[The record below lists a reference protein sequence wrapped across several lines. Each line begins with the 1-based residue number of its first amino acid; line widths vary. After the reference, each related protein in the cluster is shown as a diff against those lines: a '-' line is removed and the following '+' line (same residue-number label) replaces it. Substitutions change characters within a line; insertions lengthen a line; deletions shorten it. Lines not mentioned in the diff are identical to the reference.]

1 MTTRMVRRLA
11 SMAVVALAA
20 VLILVAL
27 PARPAAAHPL
37 GNFSVNEAIA
47 LDLYPQRVEVGAVID
62 LAELPTLQERSA
74 VDQDGDGAVSAAES
88 MAYNQRICAELDAAL
103 SVRAGGH
110 RLALTD
116 RPAGFEYRPGSAGL
130 QTSRISC
137 AFGAA
142 ADLGDSATIAVSN
155 DYRAD
160 RIGWREMVAVGHGV
174 HIVNSPLPDRS
185 PSDALL
191 SYPTDL
197 LGSPL
202 HQTSAQLRVQPGDGP
217 ATSGAAATAATGN
230 PVTRWVASADR
241 RLERM
246 VGGHLTPIVGLLAVL
261 LALLLGA
268 AHAALPG
275 HGKTVMAAYLAGRR
289 GRPRDAV
296 TVGATVTLTHTGGVL
311 LLGLLLTTAASLAGE
326 RVLGWLGIAS
336 GLLVAGV
343 GVAMLTSALRHRRHG
358 AVHQHGHDHDHHHT
372 DHHHHDHPVLHERHD
387 HGHGHSHHDADHDGP
402 ESRNPHGLARGRR
415 LSLVG
420 MGIAGGLVP
429 SPSALVV
436 LLGAIGLG
444 RTGFGILLVL
454 AYGVGMAGMLTAAG
468 LVLIRLRDR
477 WTRRSPR
484 LLNRLGRFA
493 PAATAALVLCVGI
506 GLAGRAAFGVV

>member
-11 SMAVVALAA
+11 SIGVIALAA

-47 LDLYPQRVEVGAVID
+47 LNLYPQRVEVAAVID

-74 VDQDGDGAVSAAES
+74 VDRDGDGTVSAAES
-88 MAYNQRICAELDAAL
+88 MTYNQRICAELDAAL
-103 SVRAGGH
+103 SVRTGGH
-110 RLALTD
+110 RLTLTD

-142 ADLGDSATIAVSN
+142 TNLGDSATIAVSN

-174 HIVNSPLPDRS
+174 HIVNSPLPARS
-185 PSDALL
+185 PSDALQ

-202 HQTSAQLRVQPGDGP
+202 HQTSAQLQVEPGDGP
-217 ATSGAAATAATGN
+217 ATSGAAATTATGN
-230 PVTRWVASADR
+230 PLTRWVAGADR
-241 RLERM
+241 TLEHM

-275 HGKTVMAAYLAGRR
+275 HGKTVMAAYLAGRQ

-358 AVHQHGHDHDHHHT
+358 ALHQHDHEHGHSHGH
-372 DHHHHDHPVLHERHD
+372 DHHHHDHSAPHQGHG
-387 HGHGHSHHDADHDGP
+387 HGHGHSHYDEP
-402 ESRNPHGLARGRR
+402 EAHHPHRSTGGRR

-454 AYGVGMAGMLTAAG
+454 AYGIGMAGMLTAAG
-468 LVLIRLRDR
+468 LLLIRLRDR

-484 LLNRLGRFA
+484 VLNRLGRLA